1 MKISSSKKDPHNKTT
16 DSISWNDYV
25 SQQHDNIHSHG
36 SISQRSFLR
45 SVVKKKKKK
54 FPGSELAAWANLS
67 QVQSIRKARLIY
79 LFIYFPQ
86 RRKQKRSKDD
96 TMICCLASRER
107 QGNTANFNGIYLLW
121 NLKNE

>member
-54 FPGSELAAWANLS
+54 NSLGVNLLLGQIS
-67 QVQSIRKARLIY
+67 HRYNLLERPDLFIY
-79 LFIYFPQ
+79 LFISH
-86 RRKQKRSKDD
+86 KEESKKDPK
-96 TMICCLASRER
+96 TT
-107 QGNTANFNGIYLLW
+107 Q
-121 NLKNE
+121 